1 MPADDQMTLP
11 ERLKYLRLIQPRYRA
26 ASRAKRSAM
35 LTEAE
40 RLTRLHR
47 KSLVRRLGWDLQPR
61 PRRTWILRSAS
72 TSAVAWG
79 AGGSARRYLEGW
91 LRNSRSIIY
100 DTKMIVCDYCHD
112 KVYVTDAIG

>member
-26 ASRAKRSAM
+26 ASRAQRSAM

-47 KSLVRRLGWDLQPR
+47 KSLIRRLGWDLQPR
-61 PRRTWILRSAS
+61 P
-72 TSAVAWG
+72 G
-79 AGGSARRYLEGW
+79 AHGSFAARQPVL
-91 LRNSRSIIY
+91 
-100 DTKMIVCDYCHD
+100 
-112 KVYVTDAIG
+112 